1 MGNTHWSG
9 PLLAGGGFA
18 DEGPISAL
26 DSNSNYKVTHES
38 FLEDIADIAA
48 METVGW
54 AEAAINTPTAATIV
68 ASPETGY
75 LLLNPGTKA
84 DAGTSIQRNLAPTAA
99 RVPSSH
105 NILGP
110 MTSTATLMDNRELF
124 FETRIGVSG
133 TTAAWDA
140 KAIFGWIVTDTAM
153 MTGATGVAALAT
165 GGGIGFHIGEDG
177 VLSYF
182 TQSAAVGTYSATAST
197 VDISTLGAANTI
209 QWYTLGFRA
218 RWVDASAGTGNVKF
232 YIDGNLA
239 GTHTDNMP
247 MTSTEVYS
255 VSYEMLTGP
264 ALVNDLYVDYVTVG
278 VSRPGHTIP

>member
-1 MGNTHWSG
+1 MGSTHYSG
-9 PLLAGGGFA
+9 PILVDGGLAA
-18 DEGPISAL
+18 NAPIESI
-26 DSNSNYKVTHES
+26 SPRSGYKVWREE
-38 FLEDIADIAA
+38 FQEPIADIAA

-68 ASPETGY
+68 ATAETGY

-105 NILGP
+105 NIIPPL
-110 MTSTATLMDNRELF
+110 TSTATLMDGKELF
-124 FETRIGVSG
+124 FETRIGVNG

-140 KAIFGWIVTDTAM
+140 KAIFGWITTDTAM
-153 MTGATGVAALAT
+153 MTGATGVAAIAT

-182 TQSAAVGTYSATAST
+182 TQATVVGGYTAVATT
-197 VDISTLGAANTI
+197 VDISTLDAAATF

-218 RWVDASAGTGNVKF
+218 RWIDAGTGTGVVDF
-232 YIDGNLA
+232 YRDGRLI
-239 GTHTDNMP
+239 GTVVDGLP
-247 MTSTEVYS
+247 MQSTEVYG

-264 ALVNDLYVDYVTVG
+264 ALVNDLAIGSIVTG
-278 VSRPGHTIP
+278 ISRP

>member
-9 PLLAGGGFA
+9 PLLVGGGLA
-18 DEGPISAL
+18 DEAPISVL
-26 DSNSNYKVTHES
+26 DPRSNYKVTVEQ
-38 FLEDIADIAA
+38 FNEDIPDIAG

-54 AEAAINTPTAATIV
+54 AEAAINTPTAATVI
-68 ASPETGY
+68 ATPESGY

-84 DAGTSIQRNLAPTAA
+84 DAGTSLQRNLAPTAA

-110 MTSTATLMDNRELF
+110 ITSTATLMDNRELF

-140 KAIFGWIVTDTAM
+140 KAIFGWIVTDVAM
-153 MTGATGVAALAT
+153 MGSGDGVVALDT
-165 GGGIGFHIGEDG
+165 GGGIGFHIGENG

-182 TQSAAVGTYSATAST
+182 TQSTTVYNAVATT
-197 VDISTLGAANTI
+197 LDISTLGAANTI

-218 RWVDASAGTGNVKF
+218 RWGDASAGEGVVDF
-232 YIDGNLA
+232 YRDGSLI
-239 GTHTDNMP
+239 GTVADDMP
-247 MTSTEVYS
+247 MTSTQVYS
-255 VSYEMLTGP
+255 VSYEMLTGA
-264 ALVNDLYVDYVTVG
+264 ALVNDLYVDYIATG
-278 VSRPGHTIP
+278 ISRPGHTIP